1 MIEHGYLL
9 RVFEAKKKFLAVM
22 KNDSKKQEMKKKKK
36 FSCIKQKFR
45 GFDTVST
52 EYDRKSGIK
61 FRPIDIKH
69 KPVKKWHGIIVT
81 FQQT

>member
-22 KNDSKKQEMKKKKK
+22 KNDSKKQEMRKKK

-45 GFDTVST
+45 GFDTVSI
-52 EYDRKSGIK
+52 EYDRKNGIK
-61 FRPIDIKH
+61 FRPIYIKH
-69 KPVKKWHGIIVT
+69 KPVQKWHGIIVT

>member
-22 KNDSKKQEMKKKKK
+22 KNDSKKQEMRKKK

-45 GFDTVST
+45 GFDTGSI
-52 EYDRKSGIK
+52 EYDRKNGIK

-69 KPVKKWHGIIVT
+69 KPVQKWHGIIVA